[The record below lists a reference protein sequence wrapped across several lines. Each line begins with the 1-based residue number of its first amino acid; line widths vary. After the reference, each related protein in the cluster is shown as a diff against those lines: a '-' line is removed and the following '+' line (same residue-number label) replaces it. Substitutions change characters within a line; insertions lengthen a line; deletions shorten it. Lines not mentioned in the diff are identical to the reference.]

1 MAAAGDL
8 SDVSER
14 DSGAQD
20 SSNDADSEASESECG
35 PQTSSLSH
43 GHTSTTLSTST
54 LTSSITPAST
64 SSPTSSSC
72 MRRGGSVEQLV
83 SAVSKVNLGFSTGDC
98 STHYSP
104 EEQGEA
110 QTRENLHQHHQGAF
124 QALSHSYIPSSKEC
138 SIQSCLHQFTSV
150 ELLMGNNKLL
160 CENCTERRQKHL
172 RKSSSAGES
181 ISFLSCVQSDIE
193 FIYLQSG
200 TLCRYII
207 NKLFIIFAL
216 RIEKK
221 VEKMYTSARKQMLI
235 SSLPPVIILHLKR
248 FHQVKYTLFVSLS
261 TSNLVMCEF
270 IDEQLWPV
278 SHFCSTFKAGMNFRK
293 VNRHVDFPLILD
305 MAPFCSAACKVF
317 SYIRTIAKYIYF
329 LACLSVFLRIIL

>member
-1 MAAAGDL
+1 MVHRYQNHPTLVGWERAAGSWTPMQVTERCFLLHILPTGTTRSRADRYRTCKLDPTLFFPPIYFNLSQAGNISEWFKVSRLVQKQQGVRSSSSAEDRGVACSPDRPEEEVTARGTARGMSASRMVAAGDL
-8 SDVSER
+8 SDGSER

-35 PQTSSLSH
+35 PRTSSLSH
-43 GHTSTTLSTST
+43 GHASTTSSTST
-54 LTSSITPAST
+54 LTPSPTPAST

-72 MRRGGSVEQLV
+72 IRRGGSVEQLV
-83 SAVSKVNLGFSTGDC
+83 SAVSKVNLSFSTGDC
-98 STHYSP
+98 SPHYSP

-181 ISFLSCVQSDIE
+181 IFL
-193 FIYLQSG
+193 
-200 TLCRYII
+200 
-207 NKLFIIFAL
+207 
-216 RIEKK
+216 
-221 VEKMYTSARKQMLI
+221 
-235 SSLPPVIILHLKR
+235 IIL
-248 FHQVKYTLFVSLS
+248 
-261 TSNLVMCEF
+261 C
-270 IDEQLWPV
+270 
-278 SHFCSTFKAGMNFRK
+278 
-293 VNRHVDFPLILD
+293 
-305 MAPFCSAACKVF
+305 
-317 SYIRTIAKYIYF
+317 TI
-329 LACLSVFLRIIL
+329 